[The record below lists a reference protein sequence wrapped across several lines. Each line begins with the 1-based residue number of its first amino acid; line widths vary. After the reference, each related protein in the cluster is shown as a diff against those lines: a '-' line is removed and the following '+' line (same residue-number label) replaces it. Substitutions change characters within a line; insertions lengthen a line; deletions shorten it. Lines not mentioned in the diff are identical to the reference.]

1 MEVKLA
7 EIRNGMLRIQLFR
20 NVPESEKPRI
30 IDIVEIK

>member
-1 MEVKLA
+1 
-7 EIRNGMLRIQLFR
+7 LRIQLFR